1 MSQIQKLAAF
11 KAYDIRGRMP
21 DQLNEFMVYCIGRA
35 YAQIMKPSAPIA
47 IGQDIRLSSK
57 ALSQALIAGL
67 NAEGIHTVD
76 IGLCGTE
83 MIYFAAGQE
92 GIDRKSVV

>member
-1 MSQIQKLAAF
+1 MSQMQKLPAF

-35 YAQIMKPSAPIA
+35 YAQVMKPTAPIA

-67 NAEGIHTVD
+67 NEEGVNTLILACV
-76 IGLCGTE
+76 
-83 MIYFAAGQE
+83 AP
-92 GIDRKSVV
+92 K